1 MRFKFIL
8 PYAVVNVNIWGYE
21 GGSMVSTSNPVSVT
35 MMGDVM
41 VAAAFRQDEF
51 DIYLP
56 LVVKN

>member
-1 MRFKFIL
+1 MRFKIIL
-8 PYAVVNVNIWGYE
+8 PYAVGNVNIRSYE